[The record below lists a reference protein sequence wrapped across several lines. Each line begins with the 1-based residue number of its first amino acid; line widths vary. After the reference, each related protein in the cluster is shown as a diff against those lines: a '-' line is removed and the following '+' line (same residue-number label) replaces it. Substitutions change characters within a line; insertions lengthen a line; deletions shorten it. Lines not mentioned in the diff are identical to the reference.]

1 MKKCNTY
8 YMDKESIIIH
18 FLNICGLI
26 CNSFET
32 LDGIQ
37 IEREKLLNIER
48 YDTVKENIHLLKS
61 FFSSSILTCLH
72 ETACVKQQWPLLNLV
87 RQILKECGFC
97 LKPKRISD
105 GKTKDGKKKYKRI
118 FIISCIQK

>member
-1 MKKCNTY
+1 MKKFDIQ
-8 YMDKESIIIH
+8 YMEKESIIIH
-18 FLNICGLI
+18 FLNICGLN
-26 CNSFET
+26 CNNFDT

-37 IEREKLLNIER
+37 IEREKLLNMER

-61 FFSSSILTCLH
+61 FFSSSNLTCLH
-72 ETACVKQQWPLLNLV
+72 ETACLKQQWPLLNLV

-118 FIISCIQK
+118 FIVNYIQK